1 MWLLLLLRVCENIT
15 DESVAAIADKC
26 RKLQSLDLR

>member
-1 MWLLLLLRVCENIT
+1 MWLLLLLRACENIT

-26 RKLQSLDLR
+26 RKLRKLYLR

>member
-1 MWLLLLLRVCENIT
+1 MWLLLLLRDCKNIT

-26 RKLQSLDLR
+26 RELQSLNLG